1 MSGFTTLGKKGNG
14 GGGGAAGTNANS
26 IGPFGTS
33 IVSNLTPTAQAAF
46 IYGTIPNSTQWLTSS
61 NGTGASVSVSEGIVS
76 CASGNSTSGSA
87 GVKLN
92 RSIKY
97 RPGQGV
103 VGRFTAVFSSGQA
116 DTKQFAGLGNE
127 ESGYYFCRNGTNFGI
142 LHRETSKREIR
153 TFSVTAQNAVT
164 VVVTLGGHSLTFAI
178 SGGSDANKTS
188 YLISQQDY
196 SQVGSGWKAE
206 SIDGTVYFISSVP
219 GPIGGTYSITVGGV
233 SIVSAT
239 TQLQAGVLPTDT
251 FISQSL
257 WNLDTMD
264 GNGPSRTLLNPSK
277 GNVYGIGYQYL
288 GFGDSVFSIE
298 NPESGLLVDV
308 HRIQTANARDT
319 VVLRNPQTTARWD
332 AINSGS
338 SAVSVTIKGASAG
351 IFNEGLITR
360 NIGTS
365 FAASVA
371 KASIAETVVPLISLR
386 ANRVFRNQACYGEF
400 EIFNISV
407 GTDTGNSSSGK
418 VLKVFVYKNVS
429 LGGNV
434 NFQHNDVNRSLVAID
449 TAATDITIN
458 SNTQLLK
465 SFIVGANESVTL
477 SLKEENFFAF
487 SGDVI
492 TIAAVRGGNQTID
505 SALASVS
512 WFEDQ

>member
-1 MSGFTTLGKKGNG
+1 MSGFTTLGKKSG
-14 GGGGAAGTNANS
+14 GGGAAAGTNANS
-26 IGPFGTS
+26 IGPFGTTL
-33 IVSNLTPTAQAAF
+33 VSNLTPTAQAAF
-46 IYGTIPNSTQWLTSS
+46 IYGTVPNSTQWVTSS
-61 NGTGASVSVSEGIVS
+61 NGTGASVSVSEGIMS
-76 CASGNSTSGSA
+76 CSSGNSISGSA
-87 GVKLN
+87 VVKLN
-92 RSIKY
+92 RAIKY

-103 VGRFTAVFSSGQA
+103 VGRLTAVFDPGQP
-116 DTKQFAGLGNE
+116 DTKQLAGLGNE

-153 TFSVTAQNAVT
+153 TFSVTAQGAVT
-164 VVVTLGGHSLTFAI
+164 VVVTLGGYSLTFAI
-178 SGGSDANKTS
+178 SGGSNANQTS

-206 SIDGTVYFISSVP
+206 SIDGTIYFVSDVP

-233 SIVSAT
+233 SIVSASA
-239 TQLQAGVLPTDT
+239 QLQAGVLPTDT
-251 FISQSL
+251 FISQSS

-277 GNVYGIGYQYL
+277 GNIYGIGYQYL
-288 GFGDSVFSIE
+288 GFGDPVFSVE

-338 SAVSVTIKGASAG
+338 SASSVTIKGVSAG

-365 FAASVA
+365 FAVNVTNS
-371 KASIAETVVPLISLR
+371 TVGATLEPAVSLR
-386 ANRVFRNQACYGEF
+386 ANRVYRNQACYGEF

-407 GTDTGNSSSGK
+407 GNDAGASSTGK
-418 VLKVFVYKNVS
+418 ILKVFVYKNAT
-429 LGGNV
+429 LGGPV

-449 TAATDITIN
+449 TAATSISSN
-458 SNTQLLK
+458 ANTQLLK
-465 SFIVGANESVTL
+465 SFIVGANDSVTL

-492 TIAAVRGGNQTID
+492 TVAVQRGGSSD
-505 SALASVS
+505 VDAALISVS